1 MKIISL
7 YLALFLGTI
16 LVTTDAAPRGSDKA
30 LGKPSLRHLNDYDAE
45 GHAEFAE
52 LTCNILET
60 FDNLG
65 RDENNIRQKD
75 GLVWSPL
82 CDDFNPLDPLLCPF
96 PDNVAGICSEKKPY
110 ENPAAKEW
118 WCMPLYGV
126 IEDVD
131 RRNDCIKYCTNYV
144 SEARGGCC
152 NIDCG
157 EEIFS
162 ILNCP
167 SVGVAG
173 RACLQSHR
181 AFCTAIP
188 SHFSGRW
195 QAFISNEHIHI
206 GLQDVLGNGS
216 NQGRFNRVKL

>member
-1 MKIISL
+1 
-7 YLALFLGTI
+7 
-16 LVTTDAAPRGSDKA
+16 
-30 LGKPSLRHLNDYDAE
+30 
-45 GHAEFAE
+45 

-65 RDENNIRQKD
+65 RNGNGHRPE
-75 GLVWSPL
+75 WSAL
-82 CDDFNPLDPLLCPF
+82 CDGHNPSAAPLCPF

-157 EEIFS
+157 EEI
-162 ILNCP
+162 
-167 SVGVAG
+167 
-173 RACLQSHR
+173 
-181 AFCTAIP
+181 
-188 SHFSGRW
+188 
-195 QAFISNEHIHI
+195 
-206 GLQDVLGNGS
+206 
-216 NQGRFNRVKL
+216 